1 MRDDQKG
8 DPDPFLD
15 ADQFEPGLGPQLA
28 VERRQWLVQQ
38 QQFGHFCQRP
48 RQCDALALTAGQF
61 VRATPL
67 VARHLHQCQ
76 HFLDPGG
83 DAPAV
88 HPLLTQPEGD
98 IARDIHMREQRIGL
112 EHHVH
117 RPRIR
122 RQPGDIDPV
131 NDDAAAVGCLET
143 GNHAQQG
150 RLAAPRRPEQRVKG
164 AALDVQRYVVDC
176 CSCTETLRGRG
187 DFEQRH
193 SPVVSAQSPQ
203 ILPLRPGGRRGSG

>member
-28 VERRQWLVQQ
+28 VERRQWLVEQ

-48 RQCDALALTAGQF
+48 RQCDALALTTGQF
-61 VRATPL
+61 VRAAPL
-67 VARHLHQCQ
+67 VASHLHQCQ
-76 HFLDPGG
+76 HLLDPGG
-83 DAPAV
+83 NLPAFQ
-88 HPLLTQPEGD
+88 PLLTQSECD

-112 EHHVH
+112 EHHIH
-117 RPRIR
+117 RPLIR

-131 NDDAAAVGCLET
+131 NDDAAAVGYLET

-164 AALDVQRYVVDC
+164 APLDAQRYIIDC
-176 CSCTETLRGRG
+176 CGRTEPLRDAC

-193 SPVVSAQSPQ
+193 STVLDQRPCVLRDGRFAVS
-203 ILPLRPGGRRGSG
+203 SG